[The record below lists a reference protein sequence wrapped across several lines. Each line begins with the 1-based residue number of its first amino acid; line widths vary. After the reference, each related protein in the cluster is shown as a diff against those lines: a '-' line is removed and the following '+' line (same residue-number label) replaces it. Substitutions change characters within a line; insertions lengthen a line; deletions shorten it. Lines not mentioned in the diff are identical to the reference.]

1 MIKLKIL
8 NNNTSIGEDADKMV
22 NDSNPLEV
30 ARAIAR
36 DIKDEL
42 IGNHLSTLTYN
53 LPTAEEY
60 SSGKGKIPI
69 FVVVIK
75 FNSEVATKLAGL
87 AEKWK
92 SSRIE
97 GPYIAEQND
106 FKGIEDSVPEELWN
120 VMSSY
125 AVLEGTDILR
135 QIPKFDREYLRAQA
149 EKTIR
154 GYIFKLRWTLPQA
167 ISEESEL
174 RGYLNNLAFYSQL
187 SIQLYHKITHPDIR
201 TIKGHL
207 VTFSQEFPESWKY
220 LKAVLELV
228 YDNKPIDKE
237 VIDLLINT
245 INSVL
250 INILNKIDKMG
261 N

>member
-1 MIKLKIL
+1 LERFGIL
-8 NNNTSIGEDADKMV
+8 RNVDIMV
-22 NDSNPLEV
+22 NNSNPLEV
-30 ARAIAR
+30 AKAIAS

-60 SSGKGKIPI
+60 SSGNGKIPI
-69 FVVVIK
+69 FVVVMK
-75 FNSEVATKLAGL
+75 FNSEVATKLAGI

-92 SSRIE
+92 ESRIE

-125 AVLEGTDILR
+125 AVLEGTDILKQLPR
-135 QIPKFDREYLRAQA
+135 IDREYLRAQA
-149 EKTIR
+149 EKAIR

-167 ISEESEL
+167 ITDKSEL
-174 RGYLNNLAFYSQL
+174 RNYMNNIAFYSQL
-187 SIQLYHKITHPDIR
+187 TIQLYHKITHPDIR

-207 VTFSQEFPESWKY
+207 VTFSQEFPASWKY
-220 LKAVLELV
+220 LKEILKLV
-228 YDNKPIDKE
+228 YDSKPLE
-237 VIDLLINT
+237 QEQVIELLINT

-250 INILNKIDKMG
+250 VTILDKIDKMG
-261 N
+261 K